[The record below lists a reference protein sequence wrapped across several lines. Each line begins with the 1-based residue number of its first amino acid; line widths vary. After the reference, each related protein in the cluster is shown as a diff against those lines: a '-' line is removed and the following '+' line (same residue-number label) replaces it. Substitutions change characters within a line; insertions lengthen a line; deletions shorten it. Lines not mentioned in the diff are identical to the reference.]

1 MATKAKEEKKKKKM
15 GMANHF
21 PSFFF
26 IGHKQT
32 HPACY
37 LSNYVPLRAVKEIEK
52 CNMIYYEQKIFFRYI
67 HFDTIFSFSVS
78 FVCVCRYLTLCKKL
92 SIVTPL
98 LQKEKPKE
106 VKIFY

>member
-37 LSNYVPLRAVKEIEK
+37 LSNYVPLRAVKRNRK
-52 CNMIYYEQKIFFRYI
+52 VQY
-67 HFDTIFSFSVS
+67 D
-78 FVCVCRYLTLCKKL
+78 
-92 SIVTPL
+92 L
-98 LQKEKPKE
+98 L
-106 VKIFY
+106 